1 MHSCSQRELWRSC
14 QPIQRTPFP
23 SHCRQKQCH
32 LPERKSAIK
41 TPAGFPT
48 WSFSHSDPR
57 WADTHPTPTARPS
70 TRVTVKPHLH
80 VPGTWISGFFLSGAW
95 ELLLQYNK
103 AFFFFLFSPP
113 NCLSVSQI
121 LGSFQNQC
129 RRCQRIKWQ
138 VLFTKCPVSLRRLW
152 DCIFKINRWI
162 CFSFSPS
169 LFLNKCC
176 ALWQHDLAA
185 LQYR

>member
-14 QPIQRTPFP
+14 QPIQCTPFP

-57 WADTHPTPTARPS
+57 WADTHPHPHSQAQHPCDCEATF
-70 TRVTVKPHLH
+70 TRSRHLNI
-80 VPGTWISGFFLSGAW
+80 WLFLSGAW
-95 ELLLQYNK
+95 KLLLQYNK
-103 AFFFFLFSPP
+103 AFFFFFFFPPP

-129 RRCQRIKWQ
+129 RRRQRIRWQ

-152 DCIFKINRWI
+152 DCIFKTNRWM

-176 ALWQHDLAA
+176 AL
-185 LQYR
+185 